1 MKTISLLNKIS
12 VQSQIETDILGL
24 EKDIEKLE
32 KLLVKCNSKIEEA
45 ERLDLYRTKTL
56 WTIIQRNAM
65 DSLLEKSKRRWP
77 R

>member
-1 MKTISLLNKIS
+1 MKTTQLLNRIS
-12 VQSQIETDILGL
+12 VQPQIEADILGL

-32 KLLVKCNSKIEEA
+32 KLLIDCKSKIKEA

-56 WTIIQRNAM
+56 WMIIQRNAT